1 MLLDERPGTND
12 RVTTDRPLPKAASNT
27 SPLLRFLRVVRER
40 WWIPALTTV
49 VCTGV
54 ALAVSLTQAKQ
65 YEASASLL
73 FRSPEFSTALFG
85 SSVFEPSLDPSR
97 ESTTNL
103 QLVQSRAVARAVR
116 EKLGLNERPSDLLQK
131 VEVEERTN
139 SDVVDVRVR
148 DEEPRLAASL
158 AGEFANQ
165 YVLFR
170 QGADRR
176 KISDAQA
183 LIRDQ
188 LTRVTPDDTTQ
199 RQQLE
204 DALQKLVALEAVQTG
219 NAELIDRAEVPT
231 VAASPQT
238 KRDVGVALIVSLTL
252 GLGLAFLM
260 DLLDRRVKSSEEFE
274 ELYRVPT
281 LVTVPHST
289 FAARRSRDEGAAFEP
304 FRILNSSLGYL
315 SVSRPLRRVLVTS
328 AIAEEGK
335 TTVAMNLARA
345 VALTGSSVALV
356 EADLR
361 RPSLRRHIEEEPTA
375 TGLTNAL
382 VGRESIADLMV
393 YFLPGDLSSMSGVRD
408 STHPFDDARG
418 LVGVLGSGPLPP
430 NPAELLRSERAVE
443 LFEEIAETHD
453 FVIVDAPPLLPVADA
468 QVLLGHDFVDAC
480 LIVARVNKTTR
491 EQARRARTIL
501 DQAKVERVGLVVS
514 GVGDTAGGYEY
525 YSRIDS
531 DTADRTGAGRAS

>member
-1 MLLDERPGTND
+1 MPLDERPETND
-12 RVTTDRPLPKAASNT
+12 RVTTEHSLPKAASNM

-73 FRSPEFSTALFG
+73 FRSPEFSSALFG

-97 ESTTNL
+97 ESTTHM
-103 QLVQSRAVARAVR
+103 QLVQSRAVARGVR
-116 EKLGLNERPSDLLQK
+116 EKLGLKERPSDLLQK

-148 DEEPRLAASL
+148 DENPRLAASL

-165 YVLFR
+165 YVVFR
-170 QGADRR
+170 QRADRR
-176 KISDAQA
+176 KIFDAEA
-183 LIRDQ
+183 LIRNR
-188 LTRVTPDDTTQ
+188 LTRLTSEDATQ

-204 DALQKLVALEAVQTG
+204 GALQKLVALEAVQTG

-238 KRDVGVALIVSLTL
+238 KRDVLVAFIVSLTL
-252 GLGLAFLM
+252 GLGLAFLT

-335 TTVAMNLARA
+335 TTVAVNLARA

-361 RPSLRRHIEEEPTA
+361 RPSLQRHIEEDPTA
-375 TGLTNAL
+375 MGLTNAL

-393 YFLPGDLSSMSGVRD
+393 YFNPGDLTPSGVRNT
-408 STHPFDDARG
+408 THPFDDARG
-418 LVGVLGSGPLPP
+418 LVGVLASGPLPP
-430 NPAELLRSERAVE
+430 NPSELLRSERAVE
-443 LFEEIAETHD
+443 VFEEIAETHD

-491 EQARRARTIL
+491 DQARRARAIL

-525 YSRIDS
+525 YSSIDRG
-531 DTADRTGAGRAS
+531 TADRTGAGRAG